1 MNSLQYST
9 LLENMYIASNIECHT
24 METWVLMVDLIV
36 QIWLDLGEG
45 GVYYRYTVRMSV
57 TPLPM
62 KNRRR
67 IFPKPGG
74 VQVRYCCAVNLE
86 NALKS
91 YRKLRKRNFIH
102 IDMCVCISLWKKK
115 KKKTKVMAILVI
127 NAVSYW
133 LKYE

>member
-1 MNSLQYST
+1 
-9 LLENMYIASNIECHT
+9 
-24 METWVLMVDLIV
+24 
-36 QIWLDLGEG
+36 
-45 GVYYRYTVRMSV
+45 MSV

-91 YRKLRKRNFIH
+91 YPKLRKRNFIH
-102 IDMCVCISLWKKK
+102 IGMCVCISLWKKK
-115 KKKTKVMAILVI
+115 KKERKKTKVMAILVI
-127 NAVSYW
+127 NAVSY
-133 LKYE
+133 